1 MEKLLKLLQEFEKET
16 EKKEGYPI
24 YNWSILNDETFVAE
38 DDFYWTKFEGW
49 EAQDIICSQR
59 YGFIKWLVGDHA
71 NEIDWNKIKCPMVVV
86 DWEPCFWPFNAID
99 VLLLFHKMDKI
110 EFLISILK

>member
-1 MEKLLKLLQEFEKET
+1 MEKLLKLLQEFEKDI
-16 EKKEGYPI
+16 EKHDGYPI

-38 DDFYWTKFEGW
+38 DDFYRTKFEGW

-59 YGFIKWLVGDHA
+59 YGFIKWLVDKHSKD
-71 NEIDWNKIKCPMVVV
+71 IDWNKIKCPMVVI

-99 VLLLFHKMDKI
+99 VLMLFHKMDKI

>member
-16 EKKEGYPI
+16 EKNEGYPI

-38 DDFYWTKFEGW
+38 DDFYRTKFEGW

>member
-1 MEKLLKLLQEFEKET
+1 MEKLLKLLQEFEKDI
-16 EKKEGYPI
+16 EKHDGYPI

-38 DDFYWTKFEGW
+38 DDFYRTKFEGW
-49 EAQDIICSQR
+49 EAQDIICSQC
-59 YGFIKWLVGDHA
+59 YWFIKWLVDKHSKD
-71 NEIDWNKIKCPMVVV
+71 IDWNSIKCPMVVI

-99 VLLLFHKMDKI
+99 VLMLFHKMDKI

>member
-1 MEKLLKLLQEFEKET
+1 
-16 EKKEGYPI
+16 
-24 YNWSILNDETFVAE
+24 
-38 DDFYWTKFEGW
+38 
-49 EAQDIICSQR
+49 
-59 YGFIKWLVGDHA
+59 
-71 NEIDWNKIKCPMVVV
+71 MVVV